1 MGKPPVHRRVLHAG
15 MQARRLGDEEQDWEP
30 AQAADALYF
39 FVILYAMIGKPFS
52 RRVHVGLAIALLA
65 NAGLQFYTEDILGAL
80 ISLLFAYFAYNDRDR
95 FKSA

>member
-1 MGKPPVHRRVLHAG
+1 MVFFYVFIFAFFILLGIF
-15 MQARRLGDEEQDWEP
+15 RLQDEP
-30 AQAADALYF
+30 AAAIHNFLIALYF